1 MFASAAIATLG
12 IGIGSNTAIFS
23 AIDAVLLHPLL
34 YKNPDRLVLVTKNMP
49 MFELS
54 ESDASALDF
63 LDYRDLSKS
72 FSGMAAFDLI
82 VPVASAVE
90 AEPMVWERFVSR
102 IVARSRRARK
112 AATVITAAGIEAEMV
127 NPTRNPRYALA
138 APKTM
143 PSTTPATAACRV
155 NSRTGVIRR

>member
-1 MFASAAIATLG
+1 MLPTAMTGPLSQLRFGLRSMARKPIFASAAIATLG

-54 ESDASALDF
+54 KSDASALDF

-72 FSGMAAFDLI
+72 FSGMA
-82 VPVASAVE
+82 
-90 AEPMVWERFVSR
+90 
-102 IVARSRRARK
+102 
-112 AATVITAAGIEAEMV
+112 
-127 NPTRNPRYALA
+127 
-138 APKTM
+138 
-143 PSTTPATAACRV
+143 
-155 NSRTGVIRR
+155 